1 MNKAMRL
8 HSTLQEVKVLKPD
21 EVEQIVAALA
31 RACADLPVILLYLHG
46 AHARGT
52 QSALSDFDIAVLME
66 HDAARD
72 RRKRVE
78 LHTSL
83 EEVCGREDMDLV
95 VLNTAG
101 SIIKDRVVR
110 NGRLVYARSERD
122 RVIFEEGA
130 VKEALDFQYYS
141 RIYDEVLFKQLKE
154 GRYLG

>member
-52 QSALSDFDIAVLME
+52 QSALSDFDIAVLIE
-66 HDAARD
+66 HGAARD

-110 NGRLVYARSERD
+110 NGRLVYARSDRD
-122 RVIFEEGA
+122 RF
-130 VKEALDFQYYS
+130 F
-141 RIYDEVLFKQLKE
+141 
-154 GRYLG
+154 